1 MLSLAVLGIIFLLF
15 LVMGIPITFS
25 LGLSS
30 AAGLLIM
37 DRPLSTV
44 AISIFQ
50 GIESWVLLAIPS
62 FIFAG
67 ILMERCGVSYR
78 LIDFARS
85 MVGWIRGGL
94 GMTTV
99 VGEIMFSGVSGSTVA
114 DVSAIGAMMAPPMLK
129 AGYKPEHT
137 VSIIAAATCFG
148 VLIPP
153 AIFMIVVGTQTA
165 TSVVGIF
172 LGAILPGLVAG
183 ILLMATIY
191 IQAIRFKWPVDARPN
206 LKWFWDSFKR
216 ALIALFV
223 PIVILGGFRY
233 GIFTATEAG
242 AICSFYAV
250 VVALFI
256 YRNVTLKEILD
267 IGLETAL
274 LTAAVVFLLGT
285 ASIYQYIMA
294 SLGVSRIFLVLLQN
308 LSPLVFLFVT
318 ALIILLFGLVMEG
331 LPAAVIVLPVIFPV
345 VVAKGIHPIHFCV
358 VITLA
363 SMIGFF
369 LPPTG
374 AGLLLCLRLTNQKLT
389 WPFIRSYAPF
399 VLTGVVSLIIIIL
412 FPSLSLIFP
421 FHAGIR

>member
-1 MLSLAVLGIIFLLF
+1 MLSLTILGIVFVLFLL
-15 LVMGIPITFS
+15 MGIPIVFA

-30 AAGLLIM
+30 VAGLLIM
-37 DRPLSTV
+37 ERPLSTV

-78 LIDFARS
+78 LIDFSRS

-99 VGEIMFSGVSGSTVA
+99 VGEILFSGVSGSTIA
-114 DVSAIGAMMAPPMLK
+114 DVSAIGSMMAPPMVK
-129 AGYKPEHT
+129 AGYKPEHAS
-137 VSIIAAATCFG
+137 SIIAAATCFG
-148 VLIPP
+148 ILIPP
-153 AIFMIVVGTQTA
+153 AIFMIVIGTQTS

-183 ILLMATIY
+183 ALLMGTIF
-191 IQAIRFKWPVDARPN
+191 IQAIRFQWPVDVKPN
-206 LKWFWDSFKR
+206 FKWLLDSFKR

-223 PIVILGGFRY
+223 PIFVLGGFRY

-242 AICSFYAV
+242 AVCAFYAV
-250 VVALFI
+250 VVSLLI
-256 YRNVTLKEILD
+256 YRNVTWKQILD
-267 IGLETAL
+267 VAMDTAL

-285 ASIYQYIMA
+285 ATVYQYIMA
-294 SLGVSRIFLVLLQN
+294 SLGVPRLFLELLKD
-308 LSPLVFLFVT
+308 LSPVTFLFVC
-318 ALIILLFGLVMEG
+318 AFILLLFGLVMEG

-363 SMIGFF
+363 SCLGLF

-374 AGLLLCLRLTNQKLT
+374 AGLLLCLRLTKTNLSWT
-389 WPFIRSYAPF
+389 FIRCYAPY
-399 VLTGVVSLIIIIL
+399 VITIIISLIVIIL
-412 FPSLSLIFP
+412 MPSLSLIFP
-421 FHAGIR
+421 QHAGIK